1 MIYIND
7 IPSFRDPET
16 CEYIID
22 DRVEKIELMNGVAVQ
37 DFGHIEEGDAFLIEC
52 LFFDDDLAEILAL
65 WEARAKV
72 TFTDTAGVTWQ
83 NMRIVF
89 KSFKRDAHYP
99 QHVFASFELWRK

>member
-16 CEYIID
+16 CEYTFD

-37 DFGHIEEGDAFLIEC
+37 DFGHVEEGDSIALEC
-52 LFFDDDLAEILAL
+52 MFSPANFQRFLAL
-65 WEARAKV
+65 WTSRAKV

-83 NMRIVF
+83 NMRIVLR
-89 KSFKRDAHYP
+89 SFKRDAHYP